1 MENQAVVTFTQEP
14 LPMTSARLTLTVCA
28 FASVLLITGCK
39 TNPASPDSQASA
51 QSGAAAPAPAPAPAP
66 ATKEDKKKPQGEV
79 VGTPAPGSKF
89 NKVQFGM
96 GMKQVT
102 DLIGQPTDQGAY
114 VTGKAFIPFHF
125 GGDTYRHELLYKG
138 VGRLVFAGGSFG
150 NYGNSKLIRIIHNA
164 DESGYR

>member
-1 MENQAVVTFTQEP
+1 
-14 LPMTSARLTLTVCA
+14 MTSSARLSLTACA
-28 FASVLLITGCK
+28 FASVLLITGCQ
-39 TNPASPDSQASA
+39 TNPSSSGSPAPAPAPA
-51 QSGAAAPAPAPAPAP
+51 QSGTAAAPAPAPAPAP
-66 ATKEDKKKPQGEV
+66 AAKDDKKKPQGEV

-102 DLIGQPTDQGAY
+102 DLVGQPTDQGAY

-164 DESGYR
+164 NESGYR

>member
-1 MENQAVVTFTQEP
+1 
-14 LPMTSARLTLTVCA
+14 MTSARLTLAACA
-28 FASVLLITGCK
+28 FTSMLLITGCK
-39 TNPASPDSQASA
+39 TNPASPDSQAPA
-51 QSGAAAPAPAPAPAP
+51 QSGAAAPAPAPAP

-102 DLIGQPTDQGAY
+102 DLVGQPTDQGAY